1 MKYKIL
7 TTLLIITL
15 CFSCDE
21 KESLDLEF
29 KKEIIKYQK
38 AFPLPMKNDTL
49 YPFYAIKFRKIE
61 TDTVF
66 HIVRAY
72 AQTNDQFNHHKV
84 FENENLKPTVI
95 FDFDN
100 LGKKLIK
107 KYPKRKG
114 RELLKSASIENLNP
128 YYLYKLDDDKIN
140 FLKEEKHKW

>member
-72 AQTNDQFNHHKV
+72 AQTKGSC
-84 FENENLKPTVI
+84 NL
-95 FDFDN
+95 
-100 LGKKLIK
+100 
-107 KYPKRKG
+107 
-114 RELLKSASIENLNP
+114 
-128 YYLYKLDDDKIN
+128 
-140 FLKEEKHKW
+140 